1 VTNQHPRRIGLQVK
15 IVAGL
20 LVISMVPLAVSAWAI
35 DGIAEVSQMYAS
47 NEAARLRQPVM
58 RAAPVYRQL
67 IETKKAL
74 YLQTTQRY
82 AASREVS
89 AMVASQQDPAAAR
102 FLDDMLASVPELY
115 RAAVLSGTGEVLIE
129 RVHSKP
135 RGVSERYSAK
145 EMTAP
150 IAGTDA
156 RLRLTFAADNSLIS
170 ELEDLGAQI
179 DQFKHVD
186 RMRSSLPA
194 GYRKS
199 FLIAVGGV
207 VLLVTLAGILLSLWL
222 TRRIAIL
229 VQGTRRVAAG
239 DLESR
244 VELRGRDELGE
255 LASAFNAM
263 LDDIDHDRQQIAYL
277 QRVGAWQDV
286 ARKLAHEIKNP
297 LTPIQ
302 LAVQQCVSSY
312 KGDDER
318 YQRLLKDAEEIVSEE
333 IASLRRLVDAFRTLG
348 QLPQVE
354 AEPLDLGTIMDDLM
368 RDPSLL
374 AQLELDEPPEAVRV
388 RADRLLLRRVLTNLV
403 ENGQQAGRQIGREG
417 KVVVTWRARAGGV
430 RAEIT
435 VDDEGPGIKPDQRDK
450 IFEPYVTSKET
461 GTGLGLTISKKIAL
475 EHGGSLDVAPEPSPL
490 GGARFRLVLPL
501 SDGEE
506 PPARA

>member
-1 VTNQHPRRIGLQVK
+1 MNKQPPRRIGLQIK

-35 DGIAEVSQMYAS
+35 DGIADVSQMYAS
-47 NEAARLRQPVM
+47 NEAARVREPVL

-67 IETKKAL
+67 IETKKNF

-82 AASREVS
+82 ALSPEVVSMVDAPS
-89 AMVASQQDPAAAR
+89 APAAAR
-102 FLDDMLASVPELY
+102 YLDDVLSAVPELY
-115 RAAVLSGTGEVLIE
+115 RVAVLSGNGDLLIE
-129 RVHSKP
+129 RVHSRP
-135 RGVSERYSAK
+135 AGVSERYAAK

-156 RLRLTFAADNSLIS
+156 RLRMTFAADNSLIS
-170 ELEDLGAQI
+170 ELEHLGAQI

-186 RMRSSLPA
+186 RMRSSLPS

-199 FLIAVGGV
+199 FLVVVGGV
-207 VLLVTLAGILLSLWL
+207 VLLVTLAGIVLSLWL

-229 VQGTRRVAAG
+229 VQGTRRAAAG
-239 DLESR
+239 DLYSR

-263 LDDIDHDRQQIAYL
+263 LDDIDRDRQQIAYL

-312 KGDDER
+312 KGDDPR
-318 YQRLLKDAEEIVSEE
+318 YVRLLRDAEEIVSEE

-354 AEPLDLGTIMDDLM
+354 AEPLDLGTIMEDLM
-368 RDPSLL
+368 RDPVLL
-374 AQLELDEPPEAVRV
+374 GQLELAEPEQPVRV

-403 ENGQQAGRQIGREG
+403 ENGEQAGKQIGREG
-417 KVVVTWRARAGGV
+417 NVVVTWRALPGGG

-435 VDDEGPGIKPDQRDK
+435 VDDEGPGIKPDDRAK
-450 IFEPYVTSKET
+450 IFEPYVTTKET

-475 EHGGSLDVAPEPSPL
+475 EHGGSLDVAAEPSPL